1 MKNRLIIIVLVVA
14 FIAGIFGV
22 LRLRNPS
29 RASELRVEAEEED
42 FKKAPEFAL
51 LDIDGSINKLSDFK
65 GKVIILD
72 FWATWCPPCRA
83 EIPHFVELYD
93 EYKNKGLEVIG
104 VSLDSNPE
112 KALPPFIEEY
122 DINYTMLVSD
132 RGVTDSYGGVRSI
145 PTTFVIDREGRI
157 RKKYIGYRDKN
168 VFEKDIE
175 ELL

>member
-22 LRLRNPS
+22 LRLRNLG
-29 RASELRVEAEEED
+29 RTSELMAEAEEED